1 MSPSSP
7 TLDSWVNGGRERI
20 DNLLLDEVH
29 ESMVAFHFFL
39 LSTLALEE
47 KVFKR
52 VSKTPRVDATLS
64 GKLCLGYVVNAE
76 W

>member
-20 DNLLLDEVH
+20 ENLFLDEVH
-29 ESMVAFHFFL
+29 ESMVAFQFFL
-39 LSTLALEE
+39 QSTLALEE

-52 VSKTPRVDATLS
+52 VSKTPRVDSTFS
-64 GKLCLGYVVNAE
+64 EQLCLGYVVHAE